1 MQFSKSPPLF
11 LPCTPA
17 DNDANHSYE
26 KDFRKFSLS
35 SYHGVVA
42 AGRTLW
48 GWEGGMAVRRQRYPP
63 PTLHVPA
70 DVYAGWCELT
80 HTVRMRLFATVYTS
94 LAMLICSRCKS
105 VAANLATRCAVIHGG
120 TFETEPTVLKR
131 SVTFCVSW
139 Q

>member
-42 AGRTLW
+42 AGRTLR
-48 GWEGGMAVRRQRYPP
+48 GKETGPETAVSAADRVRTQRR
-63 PTLHVPA
+63 PTLHVAA
-70 DVYAGWCELT
+70 DVYANWCKLT
-80 HTVRMRLFATVYTS
+80 HTLRTRLFAIMYTS
-94 LAMLICSRCKS
+94 LTVFIYCRYKS
-105 VAANLATRCAVIHGG
+105 VAGNVTTRYAVPIYISLYK
-120 TFETEPTVLKR
+120 ETVLKH
-131 SVTFCVSW
+131 SPQF
-139 Q
+139 